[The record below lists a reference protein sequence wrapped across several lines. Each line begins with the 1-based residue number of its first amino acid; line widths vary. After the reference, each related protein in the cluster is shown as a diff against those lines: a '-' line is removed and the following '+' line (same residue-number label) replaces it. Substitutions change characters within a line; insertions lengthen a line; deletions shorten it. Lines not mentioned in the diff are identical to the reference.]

1 MFTSFLSPQVTIP
14 TANEQRLIRIQG
26 RVLFDVFIYSTD
38 PSFVGVEPLHPSP
51 MYLIEVDRSR
61 IFSLKWHFDRYQ
73 LRNKFRT
80 YEIPASQVQIFS
92 VWPALPAHAPNAES
106 VEIVDP
112 RSPHLGTR
120 MLTKKPPSIEPFPME
135 VYDIRRTLHGVPEGA
150 EEIIPES
157 ALPAESNL
165 DVMSGID
172 FTKGCY
178 IGQELTSRT
187 YHTGIIRKRLLPL
200 SLFPANGEVAEPMTL
215 AYDSALSLDLPP
227 SGTSFKAEGE
237 RRSPGKFLRGWGNIG
252 WGLVRLDNVGK
263 VLKCDW
269 EGGSI
274 LAKPFLPEWVET
286 EKDTGTVEPLSQE
299 TVKDAVKYGHP
310 DEI

>member
-1 MFTSFLSPQVTIP
+1 
-14 TANEQRLIRIQG
+14 
-26 RVLFDVFIYSTD
+26 
-38 PSFVGVEPLHPSP
+38 
-51 MYLIEVDRSR
+51 
-61 IFSLKWHFDRYQ
+61 
-73 LRNKFRT
+73 
-80 YEIPASQVQIFS
+80 
-92 VWPALPAHAPNAES
+92 
-106 VEIVDP
+106 
-112 RSPHLGTR
+112 
-120 MLTKKPPSIEPFPME
+120 ME

-200 SLFPANGEVAEPMTL
+200 SLFPADGEVPEPMTL
-215 AYDSALSLDLPP
+215 AYNSAFSLDLPP

-237 RRSPGKFLRGWGNIG
+237 KRSPGKFLRGWGNIG
-252 WGLVRLDNVGK
+252 WGLVRLDFVGK

-274 LAKPFLPEWVET
+274 LAKPFLPEWAET
-286 EKDTGTVEPLSQE
+286 EKDEGTVEPLPQE
-299 TVKDAVKYGHP
+299 SVKDAVKYGHP
-310 DEI
+310 DEL